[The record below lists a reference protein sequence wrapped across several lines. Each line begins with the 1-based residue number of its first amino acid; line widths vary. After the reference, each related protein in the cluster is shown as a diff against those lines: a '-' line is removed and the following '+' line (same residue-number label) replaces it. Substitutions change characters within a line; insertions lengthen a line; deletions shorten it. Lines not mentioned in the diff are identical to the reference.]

1 MVAPVHKNTN
11 VPVIL
16 IVCDVILMLE
26 KHIIDI
32 LSRFYDG
39 ASTFLTQKLL
49 FDAIKKVL
57 APSKN
62 PLKS

>member
-26 KHIIDI
+26 KHIIDN
-32 LSRFYDG
+32 LSGFYDG
-39 ASTFLTQKLL
+39 ASTFLTQKLPP
-49 FDAIKKVL
+49 FDAIKKVS
-57 APSKN
+57 APSKT
-62 PLKS
+62 P